1 MKPIYDEQYTHVFHS
16 PGIEPWISGFLKNK
30 SSLGRVLD
38 VGCGLGFSALMLK
51 LYLGNVKYLVG
62 IDISSE
68 KIHKVE
74 RLNLYNE
81 LHVIDIRNFNPE
93 QQFDTIIALEVLHG
107 LPADAL
113 THIESLVKKSGSI
126 VLALPA
132 LPSGIDA
139 KGLVKRG
146 YKVYRYLLRG
156 FVLIDLNSYDIY
168 LAWQSRFLGA
178 IKLFLTILKPLLK
191 VTGILEKGY
200 ILAFK

>member
-1 MKPIYDEQYTHVFHS
+1 MKPSYDEEYTYAFHS
-16 PGIEPWISGFLKNK
+16 PGIEPWILGFLKSK

-38 VGCGLGFSALMLK
+38 VGCGLGSLALMLK
-51 LYLGNVKYLVG
+51 LYLGNVEYLVG
-62 IDISSE
+62 IDVSLE

-74 RLNLYNE
+74 RLNLYDE
-81 LHVIDIRNFNPE
+81 LHVIDIRNFNLE
-93 QQFDTIIALEVLHG
+93 QRFDTLIALEVLHG

-113 THIESLVKKSGSI
+113 MHIESLVKKSGSI
-126 VLALPA
+126 VLVLPA

-168 LAWQSRFLGA
+168 LAWQSRFLRVL
-178 IKLFLTILKPLLK
+178 KLFLTILMPLFK